1 MDNLGFENLAKFGG
15 APTPASADEVPDIKL
30 YAPEYSEER
39 ASTRREKF
47 MTKKHTIQEKMQLYT
62 CSTRGAVDE
71 LQKLLKEEN
80 FSPTEEVSKEGHFW
94 TVLHYASHYGHV
106 PVLKFLVQHLQE
118 LPDSYEIL
126 NMQTLEGK
134 TPLFCAILS
143 CDIKI

>member
-1 MDNLGFENLAKFGG
+1 
-15 APTPASADEVPDIKL
+15 
-30 YAPEYSEER
+30 
-39 ASTRREKF
+39 
-47 MTKKHTIQEKMQLYT
+47 MQLYT

-71 LQKLLKEEN
+71 LKKLLEEEGY
-80 FSPTEEVSKEGHFW
+80 SPTEEVSKEGHFW

-106 PVLKFLVQHLQE
+106 PVLKFLVQHLQD

-143 CDIKI
+143 CDIKVNVKQEIIKLLFETNQIDLSLRKVTGEDLLQLADRNHLYNYIVKYCIRED